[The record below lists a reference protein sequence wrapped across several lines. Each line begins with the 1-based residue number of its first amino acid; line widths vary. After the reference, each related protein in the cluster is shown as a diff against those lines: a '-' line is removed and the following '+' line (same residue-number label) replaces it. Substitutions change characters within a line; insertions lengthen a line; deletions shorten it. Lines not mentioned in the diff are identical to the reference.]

1 MSSMRF
7 NDAGICLAEAMIA
20 LAAGAI
26 VLSASIQALG
36 HFERRLTAQQD
47 TVAQHQD
54 VRVGMTIMEAELRL
68 AGTGAAPL
76 GMGTDVP
83 VLKAAPQEMQFLAN
97 LDGLMTSLTEP
108 ALTGQQDLTVRNGSN
123 WPKGKRIV
131 ICGAERCAEAR
142 LARDGRR
149 TGLSLAG
156 PLDRAFP
163 SGSTVFVSNS
173 VRYYVS
179 KDSRGRPALMRQVD
193 GGANSLISDI
203 SSFQLRYLNKDGQ
216 PTWDA
221 SRITRVRLEV
231 AVGNGRRTFRSEV
244 ALRAA

>member
-47 TVAQHQD
+47 AVAQHQD
-54 VRVGMTIMEAELRL
+54 VRIGMTIMEAELRL
-68 AGTGAAPL
+68 AGTGAVPL
-76 GMGTDVP
+76 GMGTVAP

-97 LDGLMTSLTEP
+97 LDGLITSLTEP
-108 ALTGQQDLTVRNGSN
+108 AFTGQQDLTVRDGSN
-123 WPKGKRIV
+123 WAKGKRIV
-131 ICGAERCAEAR
+131 ICGGERCGEAR

-156 PLDRAFP
+156 PLDQAFP

-203 SSFQLRYLNKDGQ
+203 STFQLRYLDRDGK

-231 AVGNGRRTFRSEV
+231 AVGNGRRTFTSEV